1 MARLPR
7 RSPVSPSSP
16 LPPDRGAD
24 ALDRRSSASA
34 VDRRVVEDGVGWR
47 DARMRGQPGGPG
59 DLPGGHPAGQ
69 EVELDAAIESMLAA
83 GGVDPVTR
91 VRLSEARRAIADAA
105 REQDPD
111 GFEGASLSK
120 ALFRFVMPR
129 LRHPEVLRAERH
141 RALLEGLAD
150 GLAQTDDDG
159 IVREG
164 ALVIHREL
172 RRLALLRTGRNALVE
187 G

>member
-7 RSPVSPSSP
+7 RSPVSHPSTAP
-16 LPPDRGAD
+16 TTALPDARET
-24 ALDRRSSASA
+24 ALDRSAA
-34 VDRRVVEDGVGWR
+34 VPDLDGRIGR
-47 DARMRGQPGGPG
+47 DPHRQGQPGA
-59 DLPGGHPAGQ
+59 PAGD
-69 EVELDAAIESMLAA
+69 EVALDAAIEGMLAA

-91 VRLSEARRAIADAA
+91 VRLSEARRAIAEGAQG
-105 REQDPD
+105 QDPD
-111 GFEGASLSK
+111 GFEGPSLSR

-129 LRHPEVLRAERH
+129 LRHPEVLRADRH

-150 GLAQTDDDG
+150 GLAATDDDG

-164 ALVIHREL
+164 ALVVHREL
-172 RRLALLRTGRNALVE
+172 RRLALLRVGRNALVS

>member
-7 RSPVSPSSP
+7 RPPVSSPATLRPETNASSP
-16 LPPDRGAD
+16 LDRDGVSAPESLGRDPRLNSARTLDERHGRHLPPQ
-24 ALDRRSSASA
+24 SQSF
-34 VDRRVVEDGVGWR
+34 EDGV
-47 DARMRGQPGGPG
+47 
-59 DLPGGHPAGQ
+59 
-69 EVELDAAIESMLAA
+69 ELEAAIDSMLAA
-83 GGVDPVTR
+83 GGVDPITR
-91 VRLSEARRAIADAA
+91 VRLNEARRAIADSA
-105 REQDPD
+105 RGEDPD
-111 GFEGASLSK
+111 GFEGVSLSRS
-120 ALFRFVMPR
+120 LFRFVMPR
-129 LRHPEVLRAERH
+129 LHHPEVLRAERH

-172 RRLALLRTGRNALVE
+172 RRLALLRAGRNALVE